1 MTLNKEQVFGHAVAV
16 SHNQTFCRC
25 LSALINQ
32 IDKNRAMATSGSST
46 APPSNTTTATSAG
59 NPLAT
64 LQVMQTQFENKIDG
78 RLEGLASKIRQKD
91 SNFSWTNID
100 QRTTEERERLNRLAA
115 CEARM
120 EELLNERTRGVQN
133 KYRSILSEIANEIR
147 KVDYPEDAH
156 TNDPFAKFFINL
168 KNQMLDAFS
177 LLETLFVDTDVTQ
190 RITDVYQDAKTASP
204 DSREYAVQ
212 AQGERQR
219 TKDLAGAL
227 MSDLDEKRKRMIR
240 SGEEVVKKMQD
251 DILEHVRKE
260 LAENIQSMVTE
271 EVEKK
276 RGDWLSW
283 FFGRRN

>member
-1 MTLNKEQVFGHAVAV
+1 
-16 SHNQTFCRC
+16 
-25 LSALINQ
+25 
-32 IDKNRAMATSGSST
+32 
-46 APPSNTTTATSAG
+46 
-59 NPLAT
+59 
-64 LQVMQTQFENKIDG
+64 
-78 RLEGLASKIRQKD
+78 
-91 SNFSWTNID
+91 
-100 QRTTEERERLNRLAA
+100 
-115 CEARM
+115 M

-133 KYRSILSEIANEIR
+133 KYRSILSEIANETR
-147 KVDYPEDAH
+147 KVNYPEDAH

-190 RITDVYQDAKTASP
+190 RITDVYQDAKTASL

-219 TKDLAGAL
+219 TKDLADAL
-227 MSDLDEKRKRMIR
+227 MSDLDEERKKMIR

-260 LAENIQSMVTE
+260 LAKNIQSMVTE